1 VRELRKLVR
10 GCEVCLREIRQSLG
24 SVGVFA
30 VTVRGK
36 LGRKWHRS
44 QKFCLGYAS

>member
-1 VRELRKLVR
+1 MRELRKLVR

-30 VTVRGK
+30 VTMCGE
-36 LGRKWHRS
+36 LGRKGH
-44 QKFCLGYAS
+44 